1 MTSITAPPTTIERTA
16 GHNDD
21 RRLFRWAGGLG
32 LAHVLVMLA
41 AFSGEGVS
49 SVEHGAAPMAV
60 LHAYRAVSTTRVELY
75 SYLEA
80 MSFTLLLPALV
91 LLAGLLGRRTEAG
104 RVAART
110 ALALGVAYAGSTFAI
125 GFPPLTAAVYAA
137 HHGVDPATV
146 TTVNDLRD
154 YGFVLQVALSMAFVL
169 ALGVAALSERVLT
182 KWVGWG
188 GVAVGGIGIVA
199 TPFVHNAVSMLWL
212 VWWVGLAVLCLR
224 GGPRGAR
231 A

>member
-1 MTSITAPPTTIERTA
+1 MTSVSAPLTVPQSKTERR
-16 GHNDD
+16 DD

-49 SVEHGAAPMAV
+49 SVEHGTAPAAV
-60 LHAYRAVSTTRVELY
+60 LHSYGTVSTTRVELF

-80 MSFTLLLPALV
+80 MSFLLLLPALV
-91 LLAGLLGRRTEAG
+91 LLARLFGRRTEAG
-104 RVAART
+104 RVAGRT
-110 ALALGVAYAGSTFAI
+110 ALALGVAYVGSTFAI

-137 HHGVDPATV
+137 HHGVDAATL
-146 TTVNDLRD
+146 TTVNDLRN
-154 YGFVLQVALSMAFVL
+154 YGFLLQVALSMAFVL
-169 ALGVAALSERVLT
+169 ALGIAALSERVLT

-188 GVAVGGIGIVA
+188 GVAVGGIGILA
-199 TPFVHNAVSMLWL
+199 TPFAHNAMSMLWM

-224 GGPRGAR
+224 GGPRPAR